1 MLIPD
6 WLARR
11 QALSPE
17 RVALIDQARG
27 GREIT
32 YRAWNRI
39 VNRSARFLL
48 SAASLRKGERVAVL
62 SKNNTEYLDV
72 LFACQK
78 TGAILSALNWRLTV
92 HELTAIVA
100 DAAPAALVYGPGFES
115 AVAAIAAS
123 PAARSIRRFIAIG
136 EPAGE
141 GHLSFAAREAM
152 SDDPPPPVELR
163 EDDPWVLCSTGGSTG
178 LPKAAILT
186 HGNILW
192 NAVNTVVSWGLRPD
206 DVAILDAPLFHTGG
220 INVFTAP
227 LVYHGGTSI
236 VCAGFDGDLFYDLL
250 ASGRPTVYF
259 GVPTMFL
266 ALQEHARFAGAD
278 FSRLRIVISGGAP
291 CPEPIFRRFWD
302 RGVDFKT
309 GYGLTE
315 AGPNTFWL
323 PPAEVRNKPGAVGYP
338 LFHVDVRVVDS
349 DGRDLGPGEV
359 GELWVRGPHVCKGY
373 WNRPEE
379 SAAAIVDG
387 WLRTGDLAVRD
398 ADGAFTIVGRKKDVI
413 ISGGENIYPAEV
425 ESVLAGHP
433 AISEAALIGAPDPK
447 WGEIGVAVV
456 VVRPGATLGEEEV
469 VSHCRAHLARYKV
482 PRRVIFTDALAR
494 TGAGKVDKRALQAR
508 FAEPASAPAPAM
520 G

>member
-11 QALSPE
+11 EALSPE
-17 RVALIDQARG
+17 RVALIDQAAAGPRAGGDQARG

-48 SAASLRKGERVAVL
+48 STVSLRKGERVAVL
-62 SKNNTEYLDV
+62 SKNSTEYLDV

-152 SDDPPPPVELR
+152 SAEPPPPVELR
-163 EDDPWVLCSTGGSTG
+163 DDDPWVLCSTGGSTG

-206 DVAILDAPLFHTGG
+206 EGE
-220 INVFTAP
+220 
-227 LVYHGGTSI
+227 
-236 VCAGFDGDLFYDLL
+236 LL
-250 ASGRPTVYF
+250 AQLATNPDAALLKLVRTRRKLLANAWLTATGHTRP
-259 GVPTMFL
+259 GVPAGLPL
-266 ALQEHARFAGAD
+266 A
-278 FSRLRIVISGGAP
+278 
-291 CPEPIFRRFWD
+291 
-302 RGVDFKT
+302 
-309 GYGLTE
+309 E
-315 AGPNTFWL
+315 AN
-323 PPAEVRNKPGAVGYP
+323 AQ
-338 LFHVDVRVVDS
+338 
-349 DGRDLGPGEV
+349 
-359 GELWVRGPHVCKGY
+359 
-373 WNRPEE
+373 
-379 SAAAIVDG
+379 AAA
-387 WLRTGDLAVRD
+387 LAEK
-398 ADGAFTIVGRKKDVI
+398 I
-413 ISGGENIYPAEV
+413 
-425 ESVLAGHP
+425 
-433 AISEAALIGAPDPK
+433 
-447 WGEIGVAVV
+447 
-456 VVRPGATLGEEEV
+456 
-469 VSHCRAHLARYKV
+469 
-482 PRRVIFTDALAR
+482 
-494 TGAGKVDKRALQAR
+494 RALK
-508 FAEPASAPAPAM
+508 
-520 G
+520 